1 MDIEHEVN
9 IPTLLQRMHYAGSK
23 DQESGGLL
31 FLWPLLSYKRC
42 DNFPY
47 EYGMTYFF
55 IVFLSCL

>member
-31 FLWPLLSYKRC
+31 DSLSLASTFLQKMW
-42 DNFPY
+42 
-47 EYGMTYFF
+47 
-55 IVFLSCL
+55 